1 MMPSRFLL
9 EAGDVF
15 KVMGRIPL
23 SFSNSFGE
31 EKELSPKAELLEK
44 WKKGVRLYNDD
55 YGYGQIVKSDAD
67 SGEVVIEVQFE
78 NGDRKKFM
86 PEYQGKKLDIIKD

>member
-1 MMPSRFLL
+1 M
-9 EAGDVF
+9 
-15 KVMGRIPL
+15 
-23 SFSNSFGE
+23 
-31 EKELSPKAELLEK
+31 
-44 WKKGVRLYNDD
+44 RLYSDD

-78 NGDRKKFM
+78 NGERKKFM